1 MIKPEPVKFLEVVR
15 DSNGQIIQVNDALA
29 SLNVAIASE
38 SKLCQSCVN
47 FALGLFPTML
57 HLRLVSFVGQIA
69 IVEQAVNLTKLKE
82 SICIS

>member
-38 SKLCQSCVN
+38 SKLCQFCARPIPHDAT
-47 FALGLFPTML
+47 FKTCF
-57 HLRLVSFVGQIA
+57 
-69 IVEQAVNLTKLKE
+69 
-82 SICIS
+82 ICWADSYCGAGS